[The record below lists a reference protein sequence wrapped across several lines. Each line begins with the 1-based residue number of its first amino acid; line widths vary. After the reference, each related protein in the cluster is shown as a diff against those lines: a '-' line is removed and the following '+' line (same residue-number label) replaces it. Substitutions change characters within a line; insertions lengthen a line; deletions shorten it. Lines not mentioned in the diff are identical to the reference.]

1 MVRMKKGIIWRMQE
15 GNQRDYGKPMM
26 VSPQIRIWAEDRHP
40 ELNKSQLNA
49 VDEIFLTRE

>member
-1 MVRMKKGIIWRMQE
+1 MKKGIIWRMQE